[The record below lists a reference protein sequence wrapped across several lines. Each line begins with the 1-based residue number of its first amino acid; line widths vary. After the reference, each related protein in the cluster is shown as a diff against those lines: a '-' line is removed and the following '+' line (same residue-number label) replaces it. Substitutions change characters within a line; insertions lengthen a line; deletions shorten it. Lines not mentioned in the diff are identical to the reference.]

1 MFNSQKTFRSHANI
15 NGIKL
20 DAICHPLF
28 VGLRNKSEGKS
39 CLLILSPDKRVV
51 TVRFLTHVGPHAVI
65 EPMDPIAEYNNR
77 DGWWSI
83 AQHCYSFFA
92 NNLPY
97 AEFTS
102 MMVKFIA
109 AMFQFKEEFIN
120 IEE

>member
-1 MFNSQKTFRSHANI
+1 MFNSQKHFRSHANI
-15 NGIKL
+15 NGIKIDGL
-20 DAICHPLF
+20 CTPSF
-28 VGLRNKSEGKS
+28 VGLRDKSEGKH
-39 CLLILSPDKRVV
+39 CLFILSPDKRVV
-51 TVRFLTHVGPHAVI
+51 SVRFLTSVGPRNVI
-65 EPMDPIAEYNNR
+65 ENLDPIAEYNNR

-83 AQHCYSFFA
+83 AQHCYFFFA

-97 AEFTS
+97 ADFTS